1 MRSCLRHTKQV
12 KHFRWNTWQCRFNK
26 KMEDGKLYPHCY
38 HPHHHHQHPPQNHRI
53 NHRHLVAGLPDQVLR
68 TYALPTPTALC
79 SKSPE
84 EKMKIKMLMLMMIV
98 IILILIM
105 VMVMTLMITMVM
117 MRTSTL
123 VAMHKSRQ
131 DMPDVKAEMV
141 SHDPG
146 TSLRGA
152 AEERKYSS
160 TRDLQTSS
168 TRDSQPTSKKDQSTS
183 AGIRIP
189 EIHVYLCNMPKSSE
203 CKYPS
208 TEDSQTPSK
217 RVSEVWCFHFQKIHN
232 LVR

>member
-1 MRSCLRHTKQV
+1 
-12 KHFRWNTWQCRFNK
+12 
-26 KMEDGKLYPHCY
+26 
-38 HPHHHHQHPPQNHRI
+38 
-53 NHRHLVAGLPDQVLR
+53 
-68 TYALPTPTALC
+68 
-79 SKSPE
+79 
-84 EKMKIKMLMLMMIV
+84 MLMLMMMMV

-105 VMVMTLMITMVM
+105 MLVMTLMITMVM

-131 DMPDVKAEMV
+131 RQGMPDVQAEKV

-183 AGIRIP
+183 AGIQIL
-189 EIHVYLCNMPKSSE
+189 EIHVQHAQKLRLQVSKYRSHKFKQKSFRSMVLPSAKDSSE
-203 CKYPS
+203 VKNFRRRSPEHKHGTIEREISFMDSPS
-208 TEDSQTPSK
+208 QRKTLMDI
-217 RVSEVWCFHFQKIHN
+217 EVRNQFSMSN
-232 LVR
+232 ERLEMGNNS